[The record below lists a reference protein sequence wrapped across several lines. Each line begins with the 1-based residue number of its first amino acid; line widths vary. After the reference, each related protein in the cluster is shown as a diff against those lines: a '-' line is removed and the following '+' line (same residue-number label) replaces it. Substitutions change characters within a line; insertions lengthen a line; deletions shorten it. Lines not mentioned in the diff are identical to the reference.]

1 MVLAMN
7 LTLGDLPAASVAQV
21 EVDVKAE
28 VVAPAAV
35 MAQLMALGVALEEV
49 LGAALEEV
57 LVVAPEACQEATA
70 VGSNRNL
77 VSRPFYCKQREVC

>member
-35 MAQLMALGVALEEV
+35 MAQLTALGV
-49 LGAALEEV
+49 ALEEV

-70 VGSNRNL
+70 VGSNSNL